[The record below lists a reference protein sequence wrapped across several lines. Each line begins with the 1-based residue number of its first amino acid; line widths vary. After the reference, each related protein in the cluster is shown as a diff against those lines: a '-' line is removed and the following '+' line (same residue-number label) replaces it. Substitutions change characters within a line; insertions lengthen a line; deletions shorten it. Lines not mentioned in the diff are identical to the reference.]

1 MSMLNASALRL
12 MSEQFGIVSR
22 PQLLTC
28 GLTEGQ
34 VEGLVARGA
43 LEKFHCGTY
52 RILGGG
58 VPVEQ
63 AAMAAVIRCRPQAR
77 LTGPFVLGLLGVEGF
92 STADEF
98 EVLVPPGRR
107 VRNVPFR
114 VRTDPLPGRFA
125 AMVGPL
131 PVVTA
136 TRALVETA
144 RRIQGKRLV
153 VGIDSARWLGLTRLD
168 RLLRC
173 AECYERHPGARL
185 IRKLI
190 ESGALDHESEGERAL
205 ATLFADYDPPL
216 EAQVWITPR
225 IRVDF
230 LWRDVEMILEYDGDR
245 YHSLRRDR
253 EDDRTRDHEL
263 NALGYHVEHVRNAD
277 LASPVALRTRIL
289 AVRRALL
296 ARQRCASLDV
306 QFL

>member
-1 MSMLNASALRL
+1 MPTLNISALRL
-12 MSEQFGIVSR
+12 MSEQFGIASR
-22 PQLLTC
+22 PQLLAC

-52 RILGGG
+52 RLPGSAM
-58 VPVEQ
+58 PVEQ
-63 AAMAAVIRCRPQAR
+63 AAMAAVVRCRPRAR

-92 STADEF
+92 STADPF
-98 EVLVPPGRR
+98 EVLVPPDRR
-107 VRNVPFR
+107 VRNVSFA
-114 VRTDPLPGRFA
+114 VRTDPLPGQFA
-125 AMVGPL
+125 AEVGPL

-173 AECYERHPGARL
+173 AECYQRHRGARL
-185 IRKLI
+185 IRHLI
-190 ESGALDHESEGERAL
+190 ANGVLDHESEGERML
-205 ATLFADYDPPL
+205 AALFADYDPPL

-230 LWRDVEMILEYDGDR
+230 LWRDVKMILEYDGKR
-245 YHSLRRDR
+245 RHSLGHDR
-253 EDDRTRDHEL
+253 EDDRTRDREL

-277 LASPVALRTRIL
+277 FANPVALRARIL

-296 ARQRCASLDV
+296 ARQRFASA
-306 QFL
+306 

>member
-1 MSMLNASALRL
+1 MSMLNTSALRL

-22 PQLLTC
+22 PQLLAC

-34 VEGLVARGA
+34 VEGLVARDD
-43 LEKFHCGTY
+43 LEKFYCGTY
-52 RILGGG
+52 RVPGGG

-63 AAMAAVIRCRPQAR
+63 AAMAAVIRCRPKAR
-77 LTGPFVLGLLGVEGF
+77 LTGPFVLGLLGIEGF

-107 VRNVPFR
+107 VRNVPFT
-114 VRTDPLPGRFA
+114 VRTDPLPGQFA
-125 AMVGPL
+125 AMAGPL

-136 TRALVETA
+136 TRTLVETA
-144 RRIQGKRLV
+144 RRIQSKRLV

-173 AECYERHPGARL
+173 AECYERHPGARV
-185 IRKLI
+185 IREI
-190 ESGALDHESEGERAL
+190 TASGALDHESEGERTL
-205 ATLFADYDPPL
+205 AALFADCYPPL

-230 LWRDVEMILEYDGDR
+230 LWRDVTMILEYDGER
-245 YHSLRRDR
+245 FHRLPHDR
-253 EDDRTRDHEL
+253 EDDRTRDREL
-263 NALGYHVEHVRNAD
+263 STLGYHVEHVTKAD
-277 LASPVALRTRIL
+277 LANPGALRTRIL

-296 ARQRCASLDV
+296 RRQQTSSRASA
-306 QFL
+306 

>member
-1 MSMLNASALRL
+1 MSMLNTSALRL

-22 PQLLTC
+22 PQLLAC

-52 RILGGG
+52 RVPGGG

-63 AAMAAVIRCRPQAR
+63 AAMAAVIRCRPRAR

-92 STADEF
+92 STADPF
-98 EVLVPPGRR
+98 EVLVPLGRR
-107 VRNVPFR
+107 VRNVPFT
-114 VRTDPLPGRFA
+114 VHTDPLPGQFA
-125 AMVGPL
+125 AMAGTL
-131 PVVTA
+131 PMVTA

-168 RLLRC
+168 RLLGC
-173 AECYERHPGARL
+173 AECYERHSGARL
-185 IRKLI
+185 IRGLI
-190 ESGALDHESEGERAL
+190 ASGALDHESEGERML
-205 ATLFADYDPPL
+205 AVLFADYDPPL

-225 IRVDF
+225 ILADF
-230 LWRDVEMILEYDGDR
+230 LWRDVTMILEYDGER
-245 YHSLRRDR
+245 FHRRLHDR
-253 EDDRTRDHEL
+253 EDDRRRDHEL
-263 NALGYHVEHVRNAD
+263 NALGYHVEHVTKAD
-277 LASPVALRTRIL
+277 LANPAALRTRIL

-296 ARQRCASLDV
+296 RRQQTSSRASA
-306 QFL
+306 